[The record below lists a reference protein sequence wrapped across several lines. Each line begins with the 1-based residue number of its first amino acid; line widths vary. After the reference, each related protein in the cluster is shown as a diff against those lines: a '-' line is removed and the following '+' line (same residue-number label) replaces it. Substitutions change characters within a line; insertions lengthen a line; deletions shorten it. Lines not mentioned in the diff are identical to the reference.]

1 MYWYYN
7 ETLCLSHSWKQKSWW
22 FWWSSFQILPAL
34 RSFCLFAGIGTLDF
48 LCLVF
53 FVFVV
58 GFFFFALFCFCC
70 FRLFLFFTRA
80 TKSDYPPLYIFSYC
94 RYFSRLCTSGHYVYS
109 LLSSGCQKVKCS
121 LVHNDGNMVHVTRL
135 LLLQFAWRL
144 DQSGKFYVFCYE
156 VIFLRQYS
164 FCVNDE
170 VQIFGR
176 GKLSLEIAGLTHV
189 PRELFCE
196 SSDGS
201 KQKLPRKVEILFQ
214 AKFLRK
220 FGIESVG
227 MCRWI
232 FALLLHNNVCPS
244 IWLFFCYLNVTLWV
258 SFATF
263 FSNSF
268 AQLCTGK
275 IRIEM
280 AAAVVSSWEMI
291 TQKVSVAKEISCR
304 NLWTNILH
312 ELYCHFQER

>member
-1 MYWYYN
+1 M
-7 ETLCLSHSWKQKSWW
+7 EAKELMVLMI
-22 FWWSSFQILPAL
+22 FLPDFTSL
-34 RSFCLFAGIGTLDF
+34 EIFLSFCWDWYVGFSVSCLFCF
-48 LCLVF
+48 CCR
-53 FVFVV
+53 
-58 GFFFFALFCFCC
+58 FFFFALFCFCC
-70 FRLFLFFTRA
+70 CFRLFLFSTRA

-244 IWLFFCYLNVTLWV
+244 IWLFFCYLNVTL
-258 SFATF
+258 
-263 FSNSF
+263 
-268 AQLCTGK
+268 
-275 IRIEM
+275 
-280 AAAVVSSWEMI
+280 
-291 TQKVSVAKEISCR
+291 
-304 NLWTNILH
+304 
-312 ELYCHFQER
+312 